1 MGLREQIKNAG
12 SEIEVDHL
20 ISKGKT
26 FDYVSDKT
34 RNAWKSTARS
44 RIVELN
50 KKTSTPQTDP
60 DLSTKKS
67 KTAKK

>member
-12 SEIEVDHL
+12 SEIEIAQL
-20 ISKGKT
+20 MSMGNA

-44 RIVELN
+44 RIVGLS
-50 KKTSTPQTDP
+50 KITSVQTAP
-60 DLSTKKS
+60 DLTTKKS
-67 KTAKK
+67 KVTKK